1 MNPNDL
7 FLRAQPQPPP
17 GPSTS
22 ASPSKQQQQQQ
33 QQHNGTAPPPPPADD
48 TPKSKKDF
56 DQERRD
62 LELAELLDMMD
73 DYKPI
78 VSSALFLP
86 GQIPDEV
93 TDFYLQRAGFDTND
107 VRVSVSTPSA
117 PSPPAVPSFTDS
129 SLLRNSK
136 RLLALAAQRFISS
149 ISQDAHGYAMS
160 RANAGT
166 GGRGGGGGAQGP
178 AGGAGAGGASGQG
191 GGKAKGRQRT
201 VLTMEDLSAALQQY
215 GVNGSR
221 AAYYL

>member
-78 VSSALFLP
+78 
-86 GQIPDEV
+86 IPDEV

-107 VRVSVSTPSA
+107 VRV
-117 PSPPAVPSFTDS
+117 
-129 SLLRNSK
+129 K

-166 GGRGGGGGAQGP
+166 GGRGGGAQGP